1 MGSGESEVGKREREG
16 VGWVIAGKVREVAAS
31 WSDEGEKVTPE
42 QLEQLEQRKRFTDS
56 PINRFTDH

>member
-42 QLEQLEQRKRFTDS
+42 QLEHRKRCTDS

>member
-42 QLEQLEQRKRFTDS
+42 QLEQRKRCTDS